1 MDLSRLSVK
10 GNPHICVRWAELMDM
25 PHLDFVVEDESTK
38 AFLDAW
44 LNGYLRGRAVFQV
57 QHYKGDKHLLGK
69 LKSRLNGCS
78 KWLSSKYRIIVI
90 MDCDEK
96 KCEDVKMEMEK
107 ICSSV
112 SVKTRMN
119 GNSWQVAT
127 CIAIKELEAWYLGN
141 WSAVQSAYS
150 TKSSEQ
156 EILKKYPNSD
166 AVDGKT
172 KKVVHCELK
181 KHYPKRFPSVEVAGK
196 IGIYFDENKCRS
208 QSFCHLRTVIDDA
221 I

>member
-1 MDLSRLSVK
+1 M
-10 GNPHICVRWAELMDM
+10 NM

-44 LNGYLRGRAVFQV
+44 LKRYLLERATFNVK
-57 QHYKGDKHLLGK
+57 HYKGREHLLGK
-69 LKSRLNGCS
+69 LRSRLDGCS
-78 KWLSSKYRIIVI
+78 NWLSSSHRIIVI
-90 MDCDEK
+90 IDCDEK
-96 KCEDVKMEMEK
+96 ACKDVKMEMEEK
-107 ICSSV
+107 CNCV
-112 SVKTRMN
+112 NVTTRKS
-119 GNSWQVAT
+119 GDSWQVAT

-141 WSAVQSAYS
+141 WSAVRSAYS

-156 EILKKYPNSD
+156 DILKKYPDSD

-172 KKVVHCELK
+172 KNIVHEELK
-181 KHYPKRFPSVEVAGK
+181 KHYPERFPSVEVAGK

>member
-1 MDLSRLSVK
+1 
-10 GNPHICVRWAELMDM
+10 M

-44 LNGYLRGRAVFQV
+44 LDRYLRGRADFKV
-57 QHYKGDKHLLGK
+57 QHYRGKEHLLGK
-69 LKSRLNGCS
+69 LRSRLAGCS
-78 KWLSSKYRIIVI
+78 NWLSSSYRIIVI
-90 MDCDEK
+90 IDCDIE
-96 KCEDVKMEMEK
+96 KCEDVKMKMEK

-119 GNSWQVAT
+119 STSWQVAT
-127 CIAIKELEAWYLGN
+127 CIAIKELEAWFLGN

-150 TKSSEQ
+150 TKSSKQ
-156 EILKKYPNSD
+156 DILKKYPDSD

-172 KKVVHCELK
+172 KKIVHGELD
-181 KHYPKRFPSVEVAGK
+181 KHYPGRFPSVEVAGK

-208 QSFCHLRTVIDDA
+208 QSFRHLRTVIDDA
-221 I
+221 V